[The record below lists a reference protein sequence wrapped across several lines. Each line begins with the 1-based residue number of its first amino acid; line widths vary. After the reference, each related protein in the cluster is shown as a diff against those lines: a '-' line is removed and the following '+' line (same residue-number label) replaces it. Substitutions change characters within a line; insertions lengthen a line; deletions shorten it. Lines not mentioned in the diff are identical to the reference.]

1 MKSIESAPPQQ
12 DYMFLLNS
20 QVWKHG
26 LGTIQPGI
34 ELSKLDEII
43 FVESLDSEG
52 GTVKWKSTKIW
63 KALEEHL
70 EIRVTHPNVTDED

>member
-43 FVESLDSEG
+43 FLILHYSMEIKTRKSLRLNKKLKLKHFTVCRYPAEG
-52 GTVKWKSTKIW
+52 K
-63 KALEEHL
+63 
-70 EIRVTHPNVTDED
+70 